1 MSRQKRKNGQS
12 GKKRATRMAQERR
25 SGEETS
31 NTSTIDR
38 GLDRVSGYEIMEIDN
53 MKNKQ
58 LTMKEIDK
66 ILDYR
71 RKGLS
76 LRETAKLLGGITYE
90 TIRTIEKKYKKVGP
104 QPSPQKGIIKK

>member
-1 MSRQKRKNGQS
+1 MKKRKNRERDR
-12 GKKRATRMAQERR
+12 KRCARMSQDKRSERKT
-25 SGEETS
+25 G

>member
-1 MSRQKRKNGQS
+1 MMCS
-12 GKKRATRMAQERR
+12 GGLWK
-25 SGEETS
+25 
-31 NTSTIDR
+31 IDR